1 MIGYIIILII
11 VGIIVSIITEQ
22 MLIRRLRL
30 EEGVTISKGKCIL
43 KPGYG
48 LIPAATTLAA
58 TTPPLNQIINGRDFS
73 GIGRNNLT
81 DNDLSGF
88 YKPYLK

>member
-11 VGIIVSIITEQ
+11 IGIIVSIITEQ

-30 EEGVTISKGKCIL
+30 EEGKCVL

-48 LIPAATTLAA
+48 LLPIPNTSNPTSE
-58 TTPPLNQIINGRDFS
+58 IRHYE

-81 DNDLSGF
+81 DNELNNLF
-88 YKPYLK
+88 KPLK